1 MNTDLNKLITKKRRK
16 KMIKRIILGL
26 FIFILG
32 IIIFIYKAPIFNLK
46 KIKING
52 LVTISEES
60 LQEKLKYNIGINI
73 FGIDYNKIEKDLED
87 NPYIKEVKI
96 SKNGV
101 NSININVTENKI
113 AFYLASDNKIKTI
126 NNDGIIVEEVD
137 SINERRLTKLSGI
150 DVSEKTI
157 GNKIQDDD
165 KLSKVLDN
173 FYKMIEVIPK
183 ELEISEINIFDLN
196 NIICYVR
203 DVEIILGDSVDLID
217 KMNIA
222 LNLIEQG
229 TITKGYINLSF
240 EGSPVIKQAD

>member
-16 KMIKRIILGL
+16 KLIKRIILGL
-26 FIFILG
+26 FIFIIG
-32 IIIFIYKAPIFNLK
+32 IIIFMYKAPIFNLK

-52 LVTISEES
+52 IVTISEES
-60 LQEKLKYNIGINI
+60 LQEKLKYNIGINT
-73 FGIDYNKIEKDLED
+73 FAIDYNKIEKDLED

-96 SKNGV
+96 SKNSI
-101 NSININVTENKI
+101 NSININVIENKI

-240 EGSPVIKQAD
+240 EGSPVIKQVD

>member
-1 MNTDLNKLITKKRRK
+1 MNTDLNKLIIKKRK
-16 KMIKRIILGL
+16 KKLIKRIILGL

-32 IIIFIYKAPIFNLK
+32 IIIFMYKAPIFNLK

-73 FGIDYNKIEKDLED
+73 FAIDYNKIEKDLED

-96 SKNGV
+96 SKNGI
-101 NSININVTENKI
+101 NSININVIENKI
-113 AFYLASDNKIKTI
+113 AFYLSSENKIKTI

-137 SINERRLTKLSGI
+137 SINDRILTKLSGV

-157 GNKIQDDD
+157 GNKIQDDE
-165 KLSKVLDN
+165 KLAEVLDK

-240 EGSPVIKQAD
+240 EGSPVIKQVD

>member
-16 KMIKRIILGL
+16 KLIKRIILGL

-60 LQEKLKYNIGINI
+60 LQEKLKYNIVINI

>member
-1 MNTDLNKLITKKRRK
+1 MNTDLNKLIIKKRK
-16 KMIKRIILGL
+16 KKLIKRIILGL

-32 IIIFIYKAPIFNLK
+32 IIIFMYKAPIFNLK

-73 FGIDYNKIEKDLED
+73 FAIDYNKIEKDLED

-96 SKNGV
+96 SKNGI
-101 NSININVTENKI
+101 NSININVIENKI
-113 AFYLASDNKIKTI
+113 AFYLSSENKIKTI

-137 SINERRLTKLSGI
+137 SINDRILTKLSGV

-165 KLSKVLDN
+165 KLSEVLDK

-183 ELEISEINIFDLN
+183 ELEISEINIFDLMFST
-196 NIICYVR
+196 IISK
-203 DVEIILGDSVDLID
+203 LL
-217 KMNIA
+217 
-222 LNLIEQG
+222 
-229 TITKGYINLSF
+229 
-240 EGSPVIKQAD
+240 

>member
-1 MNTDLNKLITKKRRK
+1 MNTDLNKLITKKRRRK
-16 KMIKRIILGL
+16 LIKRIVLGL

-32 IIIFIYKAPIFNLK
+32 IIIFMYKAPIFNLK

-52 LVTISEES
+52 IVTISEES
-60 LQEKLKYNIGINI
+60 LQEKLKYNIGINT
-73 FGIDYNKIEKDLED
+73 FAIDYNKIEKDLED

-96 SKNGV
+96 SKNSI
-101 NSININVTENKI
+101 NSININVIENKI
-113 AFYLASDNKIKTI
+113 AFYLVSGDKIKTI

-137 SINERRLTKLSGI
+137 SIVDRRLTKLSGI

>member
-1 MNTDLNKLITKKRRK
+1 MNTDLNKLIIKKRK
-16 KMIKRIILGL
+16 KKLIKRIILGL

-32 IIIFIYKAPIFNLK
+32 IIIFMYKAPIFNLK

-73 FGIDYNKIEKDLED
+73 FAIDYNKIEKDLED

-96 SKNGV
+96 SKNGI
-101 NSININVTENKI
+101 NSININVIENKI
-113 AFYLASDNKIKTI
+113 AFYLSSENKIKTI

-137 SINERRLTKLSGI
+137 SINDRILTKLSGV

-157 GNKIQDDD
+157 GNKIQDDE
-165 KLSKVLDN
+165 KLAEVLDK

-183 ELEISEINIFDLN
+183 ELEISEINIFDLS

>member
-1 MNTDLNKLITKKRRK
+1 MNTDLNKLIIKKRK
-16 KMIKRIILGL
+16 KKLIKRIILGL

-32 IIIFIYKAPIFNLK
+32 IIIFMYKAPIFNLK

-73 FGIDYNKIEKDLED
+73 FAIDYNKIEKDLED

-96 SKNGV
+96 SKNGI
-101 NSININVTENKI
+101 NSININVIENKI
-113 AFYLASDNKIKTI
+113 AFYLSSENKIKTI

-137 SINERRLTKLSGI
+137 SINDRILTKLSGV

-157 GNKIQDDD
+157 GNKIQDDE
-165 KLSKVLDN
+165 KLAEVLDK

-183 ELEISEINIFDLN
+183 ELEISEINIFDLS

-240 EGSPVIKQAD
+240 EGSPVIKQVD

>member
-1 MNTDLNKLITKKRRK
+1 M
-16 KMIKRIILGL
+16 
-26 FIFILG
+26 
-32 IIIFIYKAPIFNLK
+32 YKAPIFNLK

-73 FGIDYNKIEKDLED
+73 FAIDYNKIEKDLED

-96 SKNGV
+96 SKNGI
-101 NSININVTENKI
+101 NSININVIENKI
-113 AFYLASDNKIKTI
+113 AFYLSSENKIKTI

-137 SINERRLTKLSGI
+137 SINDRILTKLSGV

-157 GNKIQDDD
+157 GNKIQDDE
-165 KLSKVLDN
+165 KLAEVLDK
-173 FYKMIEVIPK
+173 FYKMIELIPK

-196 NIICYVR
+196 NIICYVG

-240 EGSPVIKQAD
+240 EGSPVIKQVD